1 MLSNQRAV
9 GFLGMVVSFGG
20 GGVGIKR
27 CVDVGLGRLDERRLQ
42 IARRTRVEV
51 GVLTG
56 GGDAGG

>member
-1 MLSNQRAV
+1 M
-9 GFLGMVVSFGG
+9 
-20 GGVGIKR
+20 
-27 CVDVGLGRLDERRLQ
+27 GLGRLDERRLQ